1 MATRD
6 ENAGWSIIGY
16 LLSVL
21 LFWGAVGWALDKWLG
36 TTFLL
41 LTGLIVGAGSGI
53 YLVWLRFGRE

>member
-6 ENAGWSIIGY
+6 ENSAWSIIGY
-16 LLSVL
+16 LLYGL
-21 LFWGAVGWALDKWLG
+21 LFLGGVGWALDKWLG

-41 LTGLIVGAGSGI
+41 LAGLIVGAGSGI

>member
-6 ENAGWSIIGY
+6 DNAAWSIIGY
-16 LLSVL
+16 LLSGL

-41 LTGLIVGAGSGI
+41 LTGVLVGAGSGI

>member
-1 MATRD
+1 MKMLGGQSLVICSPD
-6 ENAGWSIIGY
+6 YFS
-16 LLSVL
+16 
-21 LFWGAVGWALDKWLG
+21 GAQFGWALDKWLG